1 MMASNS
7 TGMQSSYSYDQP
19 ARIQAELVMLLGQF
33 VNMIASHATIELRD
47 VPEFR
52 TIIYQLCENAPEAA
66 QTIAGAIRDNIT
78 HSGGRK
84 RKLDQDP
91 SYRPPKSA
99 RRRRGNLTANKFG
112 KELNVDKSPSHSGKV
127 HGENSVGLPSCTGHH
142 LPSSKNSGGEGEKS
156 MASAYTTIIAAKGDL
171 MASSKVRNASSA
183 PSESELPPQVRD
195 GPIPLE
201 ESPAPQSAKSVS
213 ATPTRQTQADGDSS
227 SLQTEEI
234 CREKIPASLES
245 IKLSG
250 QSTPRPLFSETDFVT
265 DLTLQA
271 ARTIY
276 QLSRHLDGV
285 PRDVHVR
292 ILQSFQGDN
301 PGAIAAAPGNQWSDG
316 SIWMQVLEMG
326 ASQQTKVTVLNMLEY
341 MGAWQWYDNQ
351 VRLAQATILTKK
363 HKPVERRG
371 AAIHVL
377 DKMQE
382 GPIQVEGSGKWIG
395 GVGMVTLQG
404 DKPNIPSNVPASI
417 TASERHL
424 QRKHIS
430 MQLSRGQKLSTK
442 LVKELGLGILFH
454 HQIWKYTKMSM
465 GQLDILVREI
475 QADPR
480 HMKLLK
486 ILSSQLERLIKDGS
500 PDLHMFYRDLQEAEL
515 ISESEIRELQMACAL
530 EGDYLPEGKLDAA
543 IDCLIEGVNTKVLSK
558 AMFEH
563 DDTIAINMSAEL
575 PCEIFQRLRP
585 GHWLDMWTIM
595 GLMQLSDK
603 PAFVRH
609 DLSIPLDEIGS
620 NNQIRPIKRP
630 LRGWAMRIAKHRRE
644 AKEAFGNVVPLVYF
658 CPINHNNNH
667 FTLVEINERERA
679 IRHYDSMA
687 QADTIHGTKETRM
700 SRLIKEEFSGLKFSY
715 QEAPTPQQ
723 NDGWSC
729 GIRAKE

>member
-1 MMASNS
+1 MASNS

-454 HQIWKYTKMSM
+454 HQIC
-465 GQLDILVREI
+465 
-475 QADPR
+475 
-480 HMKLLK
+480 
-486 ILSSQLERLIKDGS
+486 SQLERLIKDGS

-644 AKEAFGNVVPLVYF
+644 AKEAFGNVVPL
-658 CPINHNNNH
+658 
-667 FTLVEINERERA
+667 
-679 IRHYDSMA
+679 
-687 QADTIHGTKETRM
+687 ADTIHGTKETRM

-729 GIRAKE
+729 GIRACLSEYPV